1 MHPIDCFNHH
11 GQADARKV
19 AFILRTSVT
28 ELAVAAGVD
37 LEELQG
43 PQMMS
48 DETQNRLN
56 NLVDVLNKVGPRF
69 ATPVMAYQWY
79 RSESLTGFDGQTA
92 MQLVQA
98 GKAEQVVEYI
108 EAVGAG
114 IFY

>member
-1 MHPIDCFNHH
+1 MHSIDYFNHH
-11 GQADARKV
+11 GQADPRKV
-19 AFILRTSVT
+19 AFILRTSIT

-37 LEELQG
+37 QEELQG

-48 DETQNRLN
+48 DETQNRLD

-69 ATPVMAYQWY
+69 ATPVMAYHWY
-79 RSESLTGFDGQTA
+79 RSEPLAGFDGQTA

-98 GKAEQVVEYI
+98 GKAQQVVEYI